1 MRRLV
6 TVAPL
11 VLLTVVWAASV
22 LYAQQGGGHGGSSGH
37 SGPSSHGGFAGSHGG
52 FGHGGIPSSGPG
64 LHGGFSGPGAYSLSP
79 GRVAGPQ
86 RPGFRTLP
94 ATNFGVPWSNEFNG
108 QPHPGMPRNTSPN
121 RNQRFGEGRHDGAY
135 DRSGFADGRRHREPY
150 RRDHDHDRDRDRF
163 FYGGAVLP
171 WWLSSYG
178 YLGYPNLDEFPAW
191 WNYNDSSDAEASTP
205 EEPAQPDSE
214 QYYGPQQPPPEGPDD
229 SASLP
234 RWPSIYPP
242 ENAESAKQQSA
253 TVTVAAPTQP
263 STPVTLVFKDG
274 RPPEKIHN
282 FLVTA
287 GTLYVMDQQRQDIP
301 IAELDLAETARVN
314 RKAGVEFSV
323 PGAQK

>member
-11 VLLTVVWAASV
+11 VLMTVAWSASA

-37 SGPSSHGGFAGSHGG
+37 SAPSSHSGFAGSHGG
-52 FGHGGIPSSGPG
+52 FGHGGNPSSGPG
-64 LHGGFSGPGAYSLSP
+64 FHGGFSGPGIHDMSP

-86 RPGFRTLP
+86 RSGFRTLP
-94 ATNFGVPWSNEFNG
+94 ARNFVVPPGNTLNG
-108 QPHPGMPRNTSPN
+108 QPHSSGRPFNTAPAQRPRFVGN
-121 RNQRFGEGRHDGAY
+121 RHEGAY

-150 RRDHDHDRDRDRF
+150 RRDRRHDRDDF
-163 FYGGAVLP
+163 FIGGAVLP

-191 WNYNDSSDAEASTP
+191 WNYDDSSDAQASAPQGP
-205 EEPAQPDSE
+205 EQPDSQ
-214 QYYGPQQPPPEGPDD
+214 QYYGPQQAPPEGQDD

-234 RWPSIYPP
+234 RWPSIPPP
-242 ENAESAKQQSA
+242 EETESAKQQSA
-253 TVTVAAPTQP
+253 TVAVSAPTQP

-301 IAELDLAETARVN
+301 IAELDLTETARVN
-314 RKAGVEFSV
+314 RQAGVEFSV